1 MFHFKTNEI
10 FKIPY
15 SILSKQVRNGFV
27 FLFRFVFLG
36 DLLSCQSLLLFA
48 AFWSWKR
55 HFTGILQHFG
65 VHVAGLVSLG
75 VGLGLVFGFISL
87 LE

>member
-1 MFHFKTNEI
+1 M
-10 FKIPY
+10 
-15 SILSKQVRNGFV
+15 V
-27 FLFRFVFLG
+27 LFFFSVWLFWG

-65 VHVAGLVSLG
+65 VRTSHFLWYLLHFGARTLHVAGLVFLG